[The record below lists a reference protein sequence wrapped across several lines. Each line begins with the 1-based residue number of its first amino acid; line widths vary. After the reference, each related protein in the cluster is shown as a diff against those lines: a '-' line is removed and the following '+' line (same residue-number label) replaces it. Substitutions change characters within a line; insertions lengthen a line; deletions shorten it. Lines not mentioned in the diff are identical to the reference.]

1 MLGASLLCILFFT
14 SGCVSTL
21 ALVVPDPLW
30 SSYNSYPSV
39 RVAGDSLKHPDIL
52 TPLILLDLP
61 FSAALDTVIAA
72 KSRRPKIG
80 QSVSAAPLTK
90 EESAKFIEVAI
101 RKRIKKPVGELTDVD
116 LEKVKKLGLGQNK
129 LTDVKGL
136 KNLTQLTHLV
146 LLRNRLTD
154 VKGLENLSQLA
165 ELQLQDNQLTDV
177 KGLEKLTNLK
187 GLWLNHNRLT
197 NVRGL
202 EKLTQLKSLNLMDNR
217 LTDVRGLEKLTQL
230 KSLNLMGNRLTD
242 VRGLE
247 KLTQLKSLNLIGN
260 RLTDV
265 RGLEKLTQ
273 LETLFLLG
281 TPDLTKAQIEQL
293 QKALPNCDIDHNAK

>member
-61 FSAALDTVIAA
+61 FSVALDTVIAA

-116 LEKVKKLGLGQNK
+116 LEKVTSLGLSQNK
-129 LTDVKGL
+129 
-136 KNLTQLTHLV
+136 
-146 LLRNRLTD
+146 
-154 VKGLENLSQLA
+154 
-165 ELQLQDNQLTDV
+165 LTDV
-177 KGLEKLTNLK
+177 KGLEKLTQLTKLYLNNNQLTDVK
-187 GLWLNHNRLT
+187 GLEELT
-197 NVRGL
+197 QLKYLSLWNNQLSDLIGL
-202 EKLTQLKSLNLMDNR
+202 EKLIALEELNIEYN
-217 LTDVRGLEKLTQL
+217 
-230 KSLNLMGNRLTD
+230 
-242 VRGLE
+242 
-247 KLTQLKSLNLIGN
+247 
-260 RLTDV
+260 
-265 RGLEKLTQ
+265 
-273 LETLFLLG
+273 
-281 TPDLTKAQIEQL
+281 PDLTKALIDEL
-293 QKALPNCDIDHNAK
+293 QKALPKCKITHNAK